1 MEWNLSLTSSY
12 EFFSGCRNTRHQR
25 ALNPRTGTKTSKSKT
40 KSKRSGAFFV
50 ISNFTFKT
58 TNFAFFSVAF
68 SQCFQGKKIR
78 LTITMMLHKDDTLYE
93 GEILMIL
100 EG

>member
-25 ALNPRTGTKTSKSKT
+25 ALNPRTGTKTSKSK
-40 KSKRSGAFFV
+40 RSGALFRVEV

-58 TNFAFFSVAF
+58 TNFAFFSMAF